1 MSIYSDY
8 KVGAIDDFEFEQYA
22 AEENRRDRWE
32 RNHLYDEF
40 DYDSESDS
48 ESESE
53 DEDEK

>member
-32 RNHLYDEF
+32 RAHLYDNYE
-40 DYDSESDS
+40 DDE
-48 ESESE
+48 EQEQEGE
-53 DEDEK
+53 DE